1 MKNVIIASLILASTS
16 VLANGQ
22 AIYDERYNYT
32 MEFHGDNLQDEF
44 KQYLA
49 AYSATRQLINNGYA
63 PFMPEEAM
71 ESYRKLKAGQQAM
84 ANGVQRAADNC
95 PAYRKALDAGFGS
108 FYGSEQAAQG
118 GVGGDRTMWA
128 TICGA
133 DHSDVVQTNSGVRIT
148 FSGMGR
154 YDRGYI
160 NVDTRTAGVWRPTAV
175 RFERD
180 GYVPYT
186 ATGSENSGWPSVHP
200 QT

>member
-1 MKNVIIASLILASTS
+1 
-16 VLANGQ
+16 
-22 AIYDERYNYT
+22 
-32 MEFHGDNLQDEF
+32 
-44 KQYLA
+44 
-49 AYSATRQLINNGYA
+49 
-63 PFMPEEAM
+63 
-71 ESYRKLKAGQQAM
+71 
-84 ANGVQRAADNC
+84 
-95 PAYRKALDAGFGS
+95 
-108 FYGSEQAAQG
+108 
-118 GVGGDRTMWA
+118 MWA